1 MNLSD
6 VKLPSTSVRQSG
18 SCHRAAEYICR
29 RAPDVV
35 GFSSRC
41 DKQGEGSSEGNGS
54 EMRWKHPLRVVFY
67 CESPLAV
74 RYLTGLLPGTQTS
87 NLALRATGD
96 EVVRTHGSGFIL
108 VAEEGSQETTKH
120 KLLSLVRELRENART
135 LVIGD
140 VTSPL
145 YLRHL
150 FLAGIHGFID
160 YADLKSQFRPALAAI
175 RDGRL
180 WMPVQTAEGF
190 SPWLEDKARMGFAS
204 PGVLTPQEVTILS
217 LLSKNLSNKEIGNR
231 LRISERTVKFHLTN
245 MFDKLGVRSRHA
257 LARFAMCLPSA
268 TEETS
273 RSFDSEVITL
283 VS

>member
-1 MNLSD
+1 MMCG
-6 VKLPSTSVRQSG
+6 KAPP
-18 SCHRAAEYICR
+18 RA
-29 RAPDVV
+29 
-35 GFSSRC
+35 
-41 DKQGEGSSEGNGS
+41 KQREGSSEGNGS
-54 EMRWKHPLRVVFY
+54 EMRWNHPLRIVFY

-74 RYLTGLLPGTQTS
+74 RYLTGLLPGTETS
-87 NLALRATGD
+87 NLDLWATGD

-108 VAEEGSQETTKH
+108 VAEEGSHETAKH
-120 KLLSLVRELRENART
+120 KLLSLVGELRENART

-150 FLAGIHGFID
+150 FLAGVHGFID

-180 WMPVQTAEGF
+180 WMPAQTAEGF
-190 SPWLEDKARMGFAS
+190 SPWPEDKARVGFAS
-204 PGVLTPQEVTILS
+204 SGALTPQEHEILR
-217 LLSKNLSNKEIGNR
+217 LLAKNLSNKEIGHE
-231 LRISERTVKFHLTN
+231 LRITERTVKFHLTN

-257 LARFAMCLPSA
+257 LASFANVFAGCKGPDKQPVA
-268 TEETS
+268 REP
-273 RSFDSEVITL
+273 ITL

>member
-1 MNLSD
+1 MRNSPARNKEK
-6 VKLPSTSVRQSG
+6 V
-18 SCHRAAEYICR
+18 
-29 RAPDVV
+29 
-35 GFSSRC
+35 
-41 DKQGEGSSEGNGS
+41 SSEGNGA
-54 EMRWKHPLRVVFY
+54 EMRWKHPLRIVFY

-87 NLALRATGD
+87 NLALRTRGD

-120 KLLSLVRELRENART
+120 KLLSLVSELRENART
-135 LVIGD
+135 LVIGN

-190 SPWLEDKARMGFAS
+190 SPRLEDKARTGFAS
-204 PGVLTPQEVTILS
+204 PGVLTPQEGIILS
-217 LLSKNLSNKEIGNR
+217 LLSRNLSNKEIGNR

-245 MFDKLGVRSRHA
+245 MFDKLGVRNRHA
-257 LARFAMCLPSA
+257 LARFADVFAECNGTDQQVVGP
-268 TEETS
+268 
-273 RSFDSEVITL
+273 EVIKL

>member
-1 MNLSD
+1 
-6 VKLPSTSVRQSG
+6 
-18 SCHRAAEYICR
+18 
-29 RAPDVV
+29 
-35 GFSSRC
+35 
-41 DKQGEGSSEGNGS
+41 
-54 EMRWKHPLRVVFY
+54 MRWKHPLRIVFY

-108 VAEEGSQETTKH
+108 VAEEGSQETTKR
-120 KLLSLVRELRENART
+120 KLLSLVSELRENART

-160 YADLKSQFRPALAAI
+160 YADVKSQFRPALAAI

-204 PGVLTPQEVTILS
+204 PGVLTPQEGIILS
-217 LLSKNLSNKEIGNR
+217 LLSRNLSNKEIGNR

-257 LARFAMCLPSA
+257 LARFAMYLPGA
-268 TEETS
+268 TEQTS
-273 RSFDSEVITL
+273 RPFDSEVIHQQA
-283 VS
+283 V

>member
-1 MNLSD
+1 MLIAHIIPL
-6 VKLPSTSVRQSG
+6 V
-18 SCHRAAEYICR
+18 A
-29 RAPDVV
+29 
-35 GFSSRC
+35 
-41 DKQGEGSSEGNGS
+41 KQGEGSSEGNRP
-54 EMRWKHPLRVVFY
+54 EMRWNHPLRVVFY

-74 RYLTGLLPGTQTS
+74 RYLTGLLPGIETS
-87 NLALRATGD
+87 NLALRATSD

-108 VAEEGSQETTKH
+108 VAEEGAQETAKH

-135 LVIGD
+135 LVIGN

-180 WMPVQTAEGF
+180 WMPVQTSEGF
-190 SPWLEDKARMGFAS
+190 SPRPEDKAGMRFAS

-217 LLSKNLSNKEIGNR
+217 LLSRNLSNKEIGHR

-245 MFDKLGVRSRHA
+245 MFDKLGVRNRHA
-257 LARFAMCLPSA
+257 LARFADVFAECNGTDQQVVGP
-268 TEETS
+268 
-273 RSFDSEVITL
+273 EVIKL

>member
-1 MNLSD
+1 VS
-6 VKLPSTSVRQSG
+6 
-18 SCHRAAEYICR
+18 
-29 RAPDVV
+29 
-35 GFSSRC
+35 
-41 DKQGEGSSEGNGS
+41 
-54 EMRWKHPLRVVFY
+54 
-67 CESPLAV
+67 
-74 RYLTGLLPGTQTS
+74 
-87 NLALRATGD
+87 
-96 EVVRTHGSGFIL
+96 
-108 VAEEGSQETTKH
+108 
-120 KLLSLVRELRENART
+120 ELRENART

-190 SPWLEDKARMGFAS
+190 SPRLEDKARMGFAS

-217 LLSKNLSNKEIGNR
+217 LLSRNLSNKEIGNR
-231 LRISERTVKFHLTN
+231 LRISERTVKFHITN

-257 LARFAMCLPSA
+257 LARFANVFAGCNG
-268 TEETS
+268 TNQQTVG
-273 RSFDSEVITL
+273 SEDITL
-283 VS
+283 AS